1 MEQRQILDISRQFL
15 DKSLWRVSERLFG
28 LVQPGLICVQGRF
41 KVSSLEICISCL
53 RICISCLRICIFSLK
68 IYISSLK
75 IKIGL
80 RCPAFAFL
88 CLLC

>member
-41 KVSSLEICISCL
+41 KVFSLE
-53 RICISCLRICIFSLK
+53 ICISCLRICIFSLK
-68 IYISSLK
+68 IYISSLR

-80 RCPAFAFL
+80 RCPAFVFL